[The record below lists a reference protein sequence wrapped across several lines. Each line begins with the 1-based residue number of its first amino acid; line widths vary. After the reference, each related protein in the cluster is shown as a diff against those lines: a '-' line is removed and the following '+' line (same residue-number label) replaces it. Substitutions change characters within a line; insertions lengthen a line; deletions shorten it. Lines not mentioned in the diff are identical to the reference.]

1 MNYKT
6 FGIMLDCSRNA
17 VPTVKTLKKF
27 IDVISDL
34 GYNALQ
40 LYIEDTLKVDGQPY
54 LGYMRGGYTV
64 SDIKEVDAYAAS
76 HGVEL
81 IPALQTLAHFTNT
94 VKLDEYSDIVDVN
107 DILLIG
113 EEKTYKLIDDIFAT
127 VAKCFSTKRVNI
139 GMDEAHLVGLGKYLD
154 KHGFCNRHELLVK
167 HLKKV
172 SEIAEKYGFE
182 LQMWSDM
189 FFRLHNDG
197 EYYCTEPVLPENVGD
212 DIPANVTPAYWD
224 YYHTAEA
231 DYDIMFEEHKKF
243 NRDTWFVGGIWSWIG
258 FAPANAYTL
267 ATMKA
272 GIKSSFRY
280 GVNHAIFT
288 MWGDDGKECSFFAL
302 LPSIYAI
309 SRYAAGEFDDEK
321 IKREFEEKYGIPF
334 DSFSALDMLNTRNGK
349 LSNNPVAKHVFYNDP
364 FLGLLDHAYADYV
377 PTRYAEIEKKLTAAL
392 SSAGEYAYIFDSAV
406 KLCRVLEIKET
417 LGLRIRKA
425 YADKNRE
432 ELGKIVDEMK
442 ELSCRL
448 DDFYSAFKTLWYKE
462 NKPFGF
468 EVQDARIGGVM
479 NRVRS
484 CRERIEEYLLSGTE
498 IEELETELLPYDRPL
513 TIYAYRRMVSPSEL

>member
-17 VPTVKTLKKF
+17 VPTVKTLKRF

-64 SDIKEVDAYAAS
+64 SEIKEADAYAAA

-81 IPALQTLAHFTNT
+81 IPAVQTLAHFTNT
-94 VKLDEYSDIVDVN
+94 VKLDAYSDIVDVN

-113 EEKTYKLIDDIFAT
+113 EEKTYKLVDDIFASIS
-127 VAKCFSTKRVNI
+127 KCFSTKRVNI

-154 KHGFCNRHELLVK
+154 KHGFCNRHELLAK
-167 HLKKV
+167 HLKRV

-189 FFRLHNDG
+189 FFRLHNNG
-197 EYYCTEPVLPENVGD
+197 EYYCTEPVLPENVAA
-212 DIPANVTPAYWD
+212 DIPENVTPAFWD

-243 NRDTWFVGGIWSWIG
+243 NRDTWFVGGLWSWIG

-288 MWGDDGKECSFFAL
+288 MWGDNGKECSFFAL
-302 LPSIYAI
+302 LPSIFAV

-321 IKREFEEKYGIPF
+321 IKREFQEKYGISF
-334 DSFSALDMLNTRNGK
+334 DAFCALDMLNTRNGK
-349 LSNNPVAKHVFYNDP
+349 LSNNPVAKQLLYNDP
-364 FLGLLDHAYADYV
+364 FLGLLDYVYADYDSV
-377 PTRYAEIEKKLTAAL
+377 PYAEIENKLIEASAL
-392 SSAGEYAYIFDSAV
+392 SGEYAYIFDSAV
-406 KLCRVLEIKET
+406 KLCRVLEIKAE

-425 YADKNRE
+425 YADKNRD
-432 ELGKIVDEMK
+432 ELSKIVDDMN
-442 ELSCRL
+442 ELSRRL
-448 DDFYSAFKTLWYKE
+448 DDFYSAFKALWYKE

-468 EVQDARIGGVM
+468 EIHDARIGGIM
-479 NRVRS
+479 NRIRS
-484 CRERIEEYLLSGTE
+484 CRERIEEYLSSGTE

-513 TIYAYRRMVSPSEL
+513 RNYDYRIMISTSEL